1 MTTVSEAPTAGRT
14 RTRGVAKLLA
24 LRTAAPDTVV
34 PQQDA
39 FETYYR
45 DRYRDVAKAEEIFR
59 GSGVRTRHMAWD
71 PRTAYADGYPPIK
84 PRMAAWEENVLAMSR
99 STVGGI
105 LSGAQ
110 SAGAAG
116 AAGADRLTDRIGSFV
131 MASCTGY
138 AGPTPDILLAK
149 EFGLRK
155 DLRRTF
161 IGHMGCNAAFNVLK
175 TAFDALAARPDEL
188 VLAGSAEV
196 CSVHHRPEFTAE
208 QAVVN
213 ALFGDAGAM
222 TLLAADD
229 GGTAPGPVFLG
240 THTETHPETTHAMS
254 WHIED
259 QAFRMTLSPYVPF
272 YIGESIGPFVERLI
286 APHGLGVGD
295 IRHWGIHPG
304 GPKIIDFVGE
314 KLDLTSS
321 QLAPSRAVLAEHGN
335 CSSATILLILD
346 RILREERPAP
356 GEYGV
361 LMAFGP
367 GLTMESALVRF

>member
-1 MTTVSEAPTAGRT
+1 MTTATEAPDTAGRT
-14 RTRGVAKLLA
+14 PARGVARLLA

-34 PQQDA
+34 PQASA
-39 FETYYR
+39 FDTYYR
-45 DRYRDVAKAEEIFR
+45 EVYRDVPKAEEIFR
-59 GSGVRTRHMAWD
+59 GSGVTQRHMAWD
-71 PRTAYADGYPPIK
+71 PRTAYADGFPTIK

-99 STVGGI
+99 RTVGGV
-105 LSGAQ
+105 LQ
-110 SAGAAG
+110 DAGANDLRERVG
-116 AAGADRLTDRIGSFV
+116 TFV

-149 EFGLRK
+149 EFELRQ

-175 TAFDALAARPDEL
+175 TAFDALAARPGEL

-196 CSVHHRPEFTAE
+196 CSVHHRPEVSAE

-222 TLLAADD
+222 TLLGADD
-229 GGTAPGPVFLG
+229 GGPGPVFLG

-259 QAFRMTLSPYVPF
+259 LAFRMTLSPYVPF
-272 YIGESIGPFVERLI
+272 YLAESIEPFVKRLL
-286 APHGLGVGD
+286 APHGLDVGD
-295 IRHWGIHPG
+295 VRHWGVHPG

-314 KLDLTSS
+314 KLDLTPQ

-346 RILREERPAP
+346 RILRTSRPAP
-356 GEYGV
+356 GELAV

>member
-1 MTTVSEAPTAGRT
+1 MTTVSEAPAAART
-14 RTRGVAKLLA
+14 RTCGVAKLLA

-45 DRYRDVAKAEEIFR
+45 ERYREVPKAEEIFR

-71 PRTAYADGYPPIK
+71 PRTAYADGHPPIK

-99 STVGGI
+99 STVGAI
-105 LSGAQ
+105 LDV
-110 SAGAAG
+110 AGAADR
-116 AAGADRLTDRIGSFV
+116 DRLTDRIGSFV

-149 EFGLRK
+149 EFGLRQ

-175 TAFDALAARPDEL
+175 TAFDALAARPGEL

-229 GGTAPGPVFLG
+229 GGSTPGPVFLG

-272 YIGESIGPFVERLI
+272 YIGESIEPFVERLI
-286 APHGLGVGD
+286 APHGLGIGD
-295 IRHWGIHPG
+295 VRHWGIHPG
-304 GPKIIDFVGE
+304 GPKIIDFVGD
-314 KLDLTSS
+314 KLDLTPH
-321 QLAPSRAVLAEHGN
+321 QLAPSRAVLADHGN

-356 GEYGV
+356 GEHAV

>member
-1 MTTVSEAPTAGRT
+1 MTTLTEAPAAGRT
-14 RTRGVAKLLA
+14 TTRGVAKLLA
-24 LRTAAPDTVV
+24 LRTASPETVV
-34 PQQDA
+34 PQQSA
-39 FETYYR
+39 FDDYYR
-45 DRYRDVAKAEEIFR
+45 EMFKDVPKAEEIFR
-59 GSGVRTRHMAWD
+59 GSGVYQRHMAWD
-71 PRTAYADGYPPIK
+71 PRTSYADGYPPIK
-84 PRMAAWEENVLAMSR
+84 PRMEAWQENVLAMSR
-99 STVGGI
+99 RTVGGV
-105 LSGAQ
+105 LEG
-110 SAGAAG
+110 
-116 AAGADRLTDRIGSFV
+116 DELRDRIGTFV
-131 MASCTGY
+131 LASCTGY

-149 EFGLRK
+149 EFGLRQ

-175 TAFDALAARPDEL
+175 TAFDALAARPAEL

-196 CSVHHRPEFTAE
+196 CSVHLRPEFTAE

-222 TLLAADD
+222 TLLGADD
-229 GGTAPGPVFLG
+229 GGPGPVFLG
-240 THTETHPETTHAMS
+240 TYTETHPETTHAMS

-259 QAFRMTLSPYVPF
+259 VAFRMTLSPYVPF
-272 YIGESIGPFVERLI
+272 YLAESIEAFVKRLL
-286 APHGLGVGD
+286 APHGLDIGD
-295 IRHWGIHPG
+295 VRHWGVHPG

-314 KLDLTSS
+314 KLALTPE

-346 RILREERPAP
+346 RILRESRPEP
-356 GEYGV
+356 GEHAV